1 MSFSSLLWLQVWY
14 FSREAWKAKVEE
26 YIQRQIRGKPY
37 ANTLIVDVLFIDNT
51 RSGSF
56 FWSPDE
62 TTLKLRQL
70 VLTDAQEDPS
80 SSDPIPL
87 RWLPFTQGLE
97 DEAAGK
103 DLKPVLTMDEIAHK
117 AYQLCGI
124 PPEEV
129 PDMVH
134 FHHQL
139 GLLLHFESI
148 PSLRQNVITNV
159 PWVIKVTS
167 ALLHPLS
174 TGHRDYETQFRLL
187 HDHGILLESL
197 AMHVW
202 SVRCPDEAVHLSSSE
217 QRAFIFRLYENFDL
231 LYDTGKTMVPP
242 GGSSPSHA
250 WLCPPLVRKLGEA
263 VGSLSES
270 QKQGVAGQST
280 RANIDK
286 SPHMYLVCKE
296 GLNLLHTQY
305 WRLIVEC
312 LCIFHTQDAS
322 PSELRV
328 EGTRMPSLFHRSARL
343 PCDAVFPGHHLCIT
357 YFNEGVELV
366 VLCEAAA
373 VKARKATGGEVK
385 SLDKVCSRL
394 LRLVEGKLEELKG
407 GGIAQPVLRRMGG
420 CRCPLSSSP
429 CTEHRRRG
437 CHSPGCLHFV
447 NLEDEIPSCPLGEH
461 PAQNEVVEEV
471 YPVWLKVRLVTSTFL
486 PQSFP
491 KEYQTSYSRHSPS
504 RLFLPPIGSAVT

>member
-1 MSFSSLLWLQVWY
+1 M
-14 FSREAWKAKVEE
+14 EE
-26 YIQRQIRGKPY
+26 YIQRHIRVKPY
-37 ANTLIVDVLFIDNT
+37 ADTLIVDVLFIDNT

-70 VLTDAQEDPS
+70 VLADAQEDPS
-80 SSDPIPL
+80 ASDSIPL

-97 DEAAGK
+97 DESAGD
-103 DLKPVLTMDEIAHK
+103 DLKPVLTMDEITRK
-117 AYQLCGI
+117 AYQLCGV

-129 PDMVH
+129 PAMVH

-139 GLLLHFESI
+139 GLLLHYDSI

-174 TGHRDYETQFRLL
+174 TGHRDYEAQFRLL

-197 AMHVW
+197 AIHIW
-202 SVRCPDEAVHLSSSE
+202 AVRCPDEAVHLSSPE
-217 QRAFIFRLYENFDL
+217 QRAFLFRLYEKFDM
-231 LYDTGKTMVPP
+231 LYDTGKTIIPRG
-242 GGSSPSHA
+242 GGSRSHA
-250 WLCPPLVRKLGEA
+250 WLCPPLVRKLGDA
-263 VGSLSES
+263 VASLSEPR
-270 QKQGVAGQST
+270 KQRGTSQST
-280 RANIDK
+280 QANIDK
-286 SPHMYLVCKE
+286 SPHLYLVCKE
-296 GLNLLHTQY
+296 GLHLLHTQY

-322 PSELRV
+322 PTELHF

-366 VLCEAAA
+366 VLREAAA
-373 VKARKATGGEVK
+373 VRAGKATGQEIK
-385 SLDKVCSRL
+385 SLSEVCSEL
-394 LRLVEGKLEELKG
+394 LPLVEGKLEELKG

-420 CRCPLSSSP
+420 CRCPLSSAP
-429 CTEHRRRG
+429 CTEHRQHG
-437 CHSPGCLHFV
+437 CQSPGCLHFV
-447 NLEDEIPSCPLGEH
+447 NLEDKIPFCPFGEC
-461 PAQNEVVEEV
+461 PAQDEVAEEV
-471 YPVWLKVRLVTSTFL
+471 YPMWIKVSACTRAPVCVCMRVCEEVNFLAVKNSVQKQVTT
-486 PQSFP
+486 
-491 KEYQTSYSRHSPS
+491 TSSVC
-504 RLFLPPIGSAVT
+504 L